1 MTLKSPTEVRAMFES
16 VAKRYDLLNRLCS
29 LGLDR
34 RWRSRLVGSLAPR
47 AGSRILDLASG
58 TGDVALLLRRSF
70 SSCHVVGLD
79 CAAKMLAKASEKMA
93 QAGLAANGSPLGIAL
108 VQAWGEALPFS
119 DASFSAVTCAFGVR
133 NFRPMELVLREVYRV
148 LEPGGALSV
157 LEFSMPQAGPWKWLY
172 TLYLGSVVPGLG
184 RVLSSA
190 QAYSYLDRSIRE
202 FLSPED
208 LCRVLEGVGFVSAG
222 HFLLAGGAVAL
233 VSARKGT
240 W

>member
-1 MTLKSPTEVRAMFES
+1 MTVKSPTDVREMFES

-34 RWRSRLVGSLAPR
+34 GWRSRLVGSLAPP

-58 TGDVALLLRRSF
+58 TGDVALLLRKTF

-79 CAAKMLAKASEKMA
+79 CAAKMLAKASEKIA
-93 QAGLAANGSPLGIAL
+93 QATLAANGCSPGVAL
-108 VQAWGEALPFS
+108 VQGWGEALPFS

-133 NFRPMELVLREVYRV
+133 NFRPMERVLREVYRV
-148 LEPGGALSV
+148 LEPGGTLCV
-157 LEFSMPQAGPWKWLY
+157 LEFAMPQARPWKWVY

-202 FLSPED
+202 FLSPEG
-208 LCRVLEGVGFVSAG
+208 LCRVLESVGFISPACV
-222 HFLLAGGAVAL
+222 LLAGGAVAL
-233 VSARKGT
+233 VSAKKGT
-240 W
+240 V